1 MAYQPKHMRLS
12 AESSDGTLS
21 EETLSKALDQT
32 FDEPPVVDTIVVPET
47 FHQPI
52 EDEAFEQIVSQKL
65 EEVAAEEDNS
75 EADNS
80 SVSDGNFDAG
90 NSYSEE
96 ASSDEED
103 ASKQKD
109 LSRSTSMMSILV
121 LISRITGFL
130 RTWAQAFAMGAT
142 VLASCYSI
150 ANTLP
155 DQLYELVGAGML
167 TTAFLPVYLSIK
179 KKVGQDEANA
189 YTSNL
194 LSIVVVATGLVAVLG
209 FFFAAEVVYTQSF
222 SAGAD
227 FDPTLAVYFFRFFVI
242 EVMLYCFSTIFSG
255 VLNAERDYL
264 WPAAAPIFN
273 NFVTTASFFA
283 YAFLVNTNPEL
294 GLLILALGNPLGV
307 LIQVLIQVPSLK
319 RKGIKLSWRI
329 NLKDPALKETL
340 KIGAPAL
347 IVVVATFVTM
357 SVQTSSQ
364 LSVSASGASIAA
376 YARLWYTLPYSILT
390 VPITTALFTEL
401 SDSWAKENMDQFK
414 KDFKHGIN
422 QILFFTVPFMMYLM
436 IFSMP
441 LVSIIGASKFT
452 EDQLLLTQQF
462 LIGQSLALPLYG
474 IGMYLQKV
482 CSAMRRMTLY
492 AVSATLGS
500 VVQVLVLLVGT
511 SHFGMMFVATTSAI
525 FYVVI
530 DTIMLI
536 SLRKHLGQIGLKSM
550 VFAFVRSILFGLA
563 GSAAALLI
571 MVGLRAVIGV
581 PDGRALYGV
590 LYCIFAGI
598 PAVLV
603 TYGLAILFK
612 SPESAMLRSLVSRV
626 RS

>member
-1 MAYQPKHMRLS
+1 MTYQPKHMRLS

-32 FDEPPVVDTIVVPET
+32 FDEPPVVDNIVVPET

-65 EEVAAEEDNS
+65 EEVAAEENGLAVEDAFAK
-75 EADNS
+75 EDS
-80 SVSDGNFDAG
+80 SVSDS
-90 NSYSEE
+90 SYSEE
-96 ASSDEED
+96 VSADEDD

-109 LSRSTSMMSILV
+109 LSRSTSMMSVLV

-294 GLLILALGNPLGV
+294 GLLILALGNPLG
-307 LIQVLIQVPSLK
+307 VLIQVPSLK

-563 GSAAALLI
+563 GSVAALLI

>member
-1 MAYQPKHMRLS
+1 M
-12 AESSDGTLS
+12 
-21 EETLSKALDQT
+21 
-32 FDEPPVVDTIVVPET
+32 
-47 FHQPI
+47 
-52 EDEAFEQIVSQKL
+52 
-65 EEVAAEEDNS
+65 
-75 EADNS
+75 
-80 SVSDGNFDAG
+80 
-90 NSYSEE
+90 
-96 ASSDEED
+96 
-103 ASKQKD
+103 
-109 LSRSTSMMSILV
+109 
-121 LISRITGFL
+121 
-130 RTWAQAFAMGAT
+130 
-142 VLASCYSI
+142 
-150 ANTLP
+150 
-155 DQLYELVGAGML
+155 
-167 TTAFLPVYLSIK
+167 
-179 KKVGQDEANA
+179 
-189 YTSNL
+189 
-194 LSIVVVATGLVAVLG
+194 
-209 FFFAAEVVYTQSF
+209 VYTQSF

-347 IVVVATFVTM
+347 IVVVATFATM

-364 LSVSASGASIAA
+364 LSVSASGASVAA

-500 VVQVLVLLVGT
+500 VVQILVLLVGT

-525 FYVVI
+525 FYAVI

-563 GSAAALLI
+563 GSAAAFLI
-571 MVGLRAVIGV
+571 MLGLRAVLGV

-612 SPESAMLRSLVSRV
+612 SPESVMLRSLVSRV

>member
-1 MAYQPKHMRLS
+1 M
-12 AESSDGTLS
+12 
-21 EETLSKALDQT
+21 
-32 FDEPPVVDTIVVPET
+32 
-47 FHQPI
+47 
-52 EDEAFEQIVSQKL
+52 
-65 EEVAAEEDNS
+65 
-75 EADNS
+75 
-80 SVSDGNFDAG
+80 
-90 NSYSEE
+90 
-96 ASSDEED
+96 
-103 ASKQKD
+103 
-109 LSRSTSMMSILV
+109 
-121 LISRITGFL
+121 
-130 RTWAQAFAMGAT
+130 
-142 VLASCYSI
+142 
-150 ANTLP
+150 
-155 DQLYELVGAGML
+155 
-167 TTAFLPVYLSIK
+167 
-179 KKVGQDEANA
+179 
-189 YTSNL
+189 
-194 LSIVVVATGLVAVLG
+194 
-209 FFFAAEVVYTQSF
+209 
-222 SAGAD
+222 
-227 FDPTLAVYFFRFFVI
+227 
-242 EVMLYCFSTIFSG
+242 
-255 VLNAERDYL
+255 NAERDYL

-401 SDSWAKENMDQFK
+401 SDSWAKENMDQ
-414 KDFKHGIN
+414 
-422 QILFFTVPFMMYLM
+422 
-436 IFSMP
+436 
-441 LVSIIGASKFT
+441 
-452 EDQLLLTQQF
+452 
-462 LIGQSLALPLYG
+462 
-474 IGMYLQKV
+474 QKV

-492 AVSATLGS
+492 AISATLGS